1 LKGLIGVSILDHT
14 GAHRIRSAYHK
25 ELHMDVI
32 CTSIEDVR
40 QRIDHIDR
48 DMVALLAQRGKLVT
62 QAAAFKKTTDD
73 VRAPARVEQV
83 IAKVRSIANDSGA
96 SADVVEQVYRAMIA
110 AFIEEELNTH
120 STLAERS

>member
-1 LKGLIGVSILDHT
+1 
-14 GAHRIRSAYHK
+14 
-25 ELHMDVI
+25 MDVI

-40 QRIDHIDR
+40 LRIDHIDR
-48 DMVALLAQRGKLVT
+48 DMVALLAQRGNLVT

-83 IAKVRSIANDSGA
+83 IAKVRSIANDCGA
-96 SADVVEQVYRAMIA
+96 SANVVEQVYRAMIA
-110 AFIEEELNTH
+110 AFIEEELKTH